1 MFIKIF
7 GMRAGFLPS
16 DRRTESFFRVAT
28 LEKGLLMGGAL
39 TLTGFALVFLAVVTW
54 SRNGYGALDTEASM
68 RPLIAAVLLI
78 AGGVQTVF
86 ASFVMS
92 MLGIRDNV
100 VVRPSIVLEPD
111 LVAVDVSGVG
121 SRSLLTGRRT
131 RAVIGGPQ

>member
-1 MFIKIF
+1 
-7 GMRAGFLPS
+7 
-16 DRRTESFFRVAT
+16 
-28 LEKGLLMGGAL
+28 
-39 TLTGFALVFLAVVTW
+39 
-54 SRNGYGALDTEASM
+54 M

-111 LVAVDVSGVG
+111 LVAVDLSGVG
-121 SRSLLTGRRT
+121 SRPLLAGRRT
-131 RAVIGGPQ
+131 RAVIGGP